1 MPSWSSERQLTTVRP
16 YLQIIENMD
25 ETEVP
30 GLEATEPFPPL
41 PNSPAI
47 HRDSTFSIGSRERGY
62 TLESLKNGKMLF
74 SNESPRAYYE
84 PKDHSNWINGLSD
97 DFFIKSIR
105 DIHAW
110 ALRQDIHDFDVT
122 MFACS
127 KADMIRF
134 ELRMESNDFN
144 KIRKR
149 HDKPPVVEDWHEK
162 PNMYLQMVKGRII
175 QTALGAFQY
184 CNKRP
189 RIIFLLNGPY
199 LPFRGSVD
207 ELSNRELRKVQ
218 KTLLQFVS
226 ERRRDSGFAATYSM
240 GGWRRSYIAHI
251 KIRFPESNVLEGYAS
266 RGDQSSA
273 RGNMS

>member
-1 MPSWSSERQLTTVRP
+1 
-16 YLQIIENMD
+16 MD

-30 GLEATEPFPPL
+30 GVEATEPFPPL
-41 PNSPAI
+41 PNSPKI
-47 HRDSTFSIGSRERGY
+47 HRDSTFSIGSRESRY

-74 SNESPRAYYE
+74 SNEFPRAYYE

-97 DFFIKSIR
+97 DFFSKSIR

-110 ALRQDIHDFDVT
+110 ALHQDIYDFDVT

-149 HDKPPVVEDWHEK
+149 HDKPPVVENWHEK
-162 PNMYLQMVKGRII
+162 PKMCLQMVRGYISE
-175 QTALGAFQY
+175 TALGAFSF

-189 RIIFLLNGPY
+189 RIIFLLDGSY
-199 LPFRGSVD
+199 LPFRASVD
-207 ELSNRELRKVQ
+207 ELSDGELREVQ
-218 KTLLQFVS
+218 TTLLQFVS
-226 ERRRDSGFAATYSM
+226 ERRRDSGFAATHSM
-240 GGWRRSYIAHI
+240 GGWRRSYRAHI
-251 KIRFPESNVLEGYAS
+251 KIRFPESNVLEDMRAEAISHPRAEATCRRMARSDNHDWRS
-266 RGDQSSA
+266 RS
-273 RGNMS
+273 